1 MPAKTTIKL
10 RAGTQSGWAST
21 AMTQALTSS
30 LITTDASGN
39 LVARY
44 TITGSSHTIT
54 VGQVLTITGVTVA
67 SGNLPYNISGGVVSG
82 ITTTTFDIKVASGT
96 TAGAGSGGSAVLVV
110 LATGEAAVETD
121 TFSLKV
127 GDGTTDWTN
136 IPYIGVPNFYL
147 VPGQTSLS
155 NSTSPQDLFEKKL
168 PLTPNTNYRFK
179 IEFMLV
185 GITGIS
191 KHITFSFK
199 QSGSG
204 LTGWNFARLQWSGG
218 TNTSGTY
225 GKSTSPFTG
234 FGFAATVGAIETG
247 LILYADNADG
257 IVYATI
263 EGIFQTGN
271 GPSNFEP
278 RLTFSATPG
287 ISVQNLAGSYATVE
301 QLSPATINSKGA
313 WVQ

>member
-82 ITTTTFDIKVASGT
+82 IATTTFDIKVPSGT

-110 LATGEAAVETD
+110 LAAGEAAVETD
-121 TFSLKV
+121 TASLKI
-127 GDGTTDWTN
+127 GDGVTDWTN
-136 IPYIGVPNFYL
+136 IPYTNRPSFYL
-147 VPGQTSLS
+147 VTAQQQLQNVNT
-155 NSTSPQDLFEKKL
+155 PQDLFTKRL
-168 PLTPNTNYRFK
+168 SLIANSNYKFK
-179 IEFMLV
+179 IQV
-185 GITGIS
+185 IISGIS
-191 KHITFSFK
+191 TSVSKNIQFYFK

-204 LTGWNFARLQWSGG
+204 LVGWNFARFQWSGATDSNFG
-218 TNTSGTY
+218 NSTNSFMGSGMTANQID
-225 GKSTSPFTG
+225 T
-234 FGFAATVGAIETG
+234 AVD
-247 LILYADNADG
+247 LYTANTNSF
-257 IVYATI
+257 VYFTI
-263 EGIFQTGN
+263 EGTFQTGN
-271 GPSNFEP
+271 GASYFEP
-278 RLTFSATPG
+278 VYKFSATPG
-287 ISVQNLAGSYATVE
+287 SGVYMLAGSYATVE
-301 QLSPATINSKGA
+301 RLSDKNLTYTGA
-313 WVQ
+313 WS